1 MSGLKTGIG
10 YIKDSFSQIL
20 KGFILF
26 ILATSGLAFAILL
39 RELGFNGST
48 IASAGIIL
56 EAIGLVLSYLLLR
69 KYVTLKE
76 EEDDKKQGKKGKFK

>member
-1 MSGLKTGIG
+1 MSGIKTGLG

-20 KGFILF
+20 KGFLLF
-26 ILATSGLAFAILL
+26 ILVTSGLGFAVLL
-39 RELGFNGST
+39 RQLGFNGST

-56 EAIGLVLSYLLLR
+56 EAFCLVLSYLLLR

-76 EEDDKKQGKKGKFK
+76 EDDREKKEKKRKFK

>member
-10 YIKDSFSQIL
+10 YIKDSFSQIV

-26 ILATSGLAFAILL
+26 IFATSGLAFAILL
-39 RELGFNGST
+39 RELGFNAGT
-48 IASAGIIL
+48 IASAGLIL
-56 EAIGLVLSYLLLR
+56 EAIGLVLSYLFLR

-76 EEDDKKQGKKGKFK
+76 EEDDRKKEKKGKFK

>member
-1 MSGLKTGIG
+1 MSGLKTGLG

-26 ILATSGLAFAILL
+26 IFATSGLAFAILL

>member
-1 MSGLKTGIG
+1 MSGIKTTLG

-20 KGFILF
+20 KGLILF

-39 RELGFNGST
+39 KHLGFNGGT
-48 IASAGIIL
+48 IASAGLIL

-69 KYVTLKE
+69 KYIKLKE
-76 EEDDKKQGKKGKFK
+76 EDNSKQQETKGKFK

>member
-1 MSGLKTGIG
+1 MSGLKTGLG

-26 ILATSGLAFAILL
+26 VLATSGLGIAILL
-39 RELGFNGST
+39 REFNFNSSA
-48 IASAGIIL
+48 IASTGIIL
-56 EAIGLVLSYLLLR
+56 EAIGLILSYILLR

-76 EEDDKKQGKKGKFK
+76 EEDIKKKGKKGKFK

>member
-1 MSGLKTGIG
+1 MSGLKTGLG
-10 YIKDSFSQIL
+10 YIKDSFSQIV

-39 RELGFNGST
+39 RELGFNGET
-48 IASAGIIL
+48 IASGGLIL
-56 EAIGLVLSYLLLR
+56 EAISLILSYLLLR

-76 EEDDKKQGKKGKFK
+76 EEDDKSKEKKGKFK

>member
-1 MSGLKTGIG
+1 MSGIKTTLG

-20 KGFILF
+20 KGLILF

-39 RELGFNGST
+39 RDLGFNGST
-48 IASAGIIL
+48 IASAGLIL

-69 KYVTLKE
+69 KHIKLKE
-76 EEDDKKQGKKGKFK
+76 EENNKQKENKGKFK

>member
-1 MSGLKTGIG
+1 MSGLKTGLG

-26 ILATSGLAFAILL
+26 IFATSGLGFAILL
-39 RELGFNGST
+39 RHLNYNGST

-69 KYVTLKE
+69 KYVSQKE
-76 EEDDKKQGKKGKFK
+76 EGDNKKQEKKGKFK